1 MRPDDLNVKILGIVG
16 TPIKDGNC
24 QYFLERA
31 LQAAESVGR
40 VTTELIHLRDYR
52 IEYCAGCESCLRRV
66 HKIQKQVGLDVIPV
80 PVKGYN
86 CSIKDDMEIIH
97 KKMLEADGIL
107 LAAPVYIATIPGQMK
122 TFIDRC
128 RTFVHDLRL
137 REKVAAPLTV
147 AFFRNAGSDTA
158 LQAMAL
164 SLLAMG
170 LNVVSFGASA
180 VSTKEGLGIPIR
192 DTRFAV
198 KEDLIGMTLMSMAA
212 TQVARSALQMKAGRI
227 AMEKAGILAKT
238 GGWGPVT
245 GD

>member
-86 CSIKDDMEIIH
+86 CSIKDDTGRCS
-97 KKMLEADGIL
+97 KQTASCWRRPYTL
-107 LAAPVYIATIPGQMK
+107 LR
-122 TFIDRC
+122 FRDR
-128 RTFVHDLRL
+128 
-137 REKVAAPLTV
+137 
-147 AFFRNAGSDTA
+147 
-158 LQAMAL
+158 
-164 SLLAMG
+164 
-170 LNVVSFGASA
+170 
-180 VSTKEGLGIPIR
+180 
-192 DTRFAV
+192 
-198 KEDLIGMTLMSMAA
+198 
-212 TQVARSALQMKAGRI
+212 
-227 AMEKAGILAKT
+227 
-238 GGWGPVT
+238 
-245 GD
+245 